1 MVCSD
6 YKRLVPFEVSLQIL
20 YYFYSTNSDPFMSSS
35 FEKHQKRRLIS
46 SYFSVVLS
54 IALVLFLLGLLG
66 MLILNAKKVSDH
78 FKEQVVVT
86 IYLKDSA
93 KDVETKQLEKSL
105 AMADYVK
112 STEYVSKEQ
121 AAEFMKA
128 ENGEDFMDFVGYNP
142 LQNSIDVHLKADFVT
157 SEHLEKISAEALNKN
172 FVDEVTY
179 DNDLVNLMNDNVK
192 KISFWVL
199 VISGIFTLIAVLLIN
214 SSIRLAVYSKR
225 FTIKTMQMVG
235 ATKQFIRRPFVWKS
249 VRLGMIG
256 AVLALIGMAIVLYYM
271 NKTFAELELLSNPIL
286 VTLLFAFVFGLGIII
301 TWISTHIATQRFLN
315 LRTDELYY

>member
-1 MVCSD
+1 
-6 YKRLVPFEVSLQIL
+6 
-20 YYFYSTNSDPFMSSS
+20 MSSS

-46 SYFSVVLS
+46 SYFSVILS

-66 MLILNAKKVSDH
+66 ILILNATKVSDH

-93 KDVETKQLEKSL
+93 KGVDAKQLEKSL
-105 AMADYVK
+105 AMADYVR
-112 STEYVSKEQ
+112 SVEYVSKEQ

-128 ENGEDFMDFVGYNP
+128 QNGEDFMDFMGYNP
-142 LQNSIDVHLKADFVT
+142 LQNSIDVHLKADYVT
-157 SEHLEKISAEALNKN
+157 SEHLEKISEQALNKN
-172 FVDEVTY
+172 FVEQVIY

-199 VISGIFTLIAVLLIN
+199 VISAIFTLIAILLIN

-256 AVLALIGMAIVLYYM
+256 AILALTAMAIVLYYL
-271 NKTFAELELLSNPIL
+271 NETFIELELLSNPIL
-286 VTLLFAFVFGLGIII
+286 VVLLFIFVFVLGIII
-301 TWISTHIATQRFLN
+301 TWISTHFATQRFLN
-315 LRTDELYY
+315 LKTDQLYY

>member
-1 MVCSD
+1 M
-6 YKRLVPFEVSLQIL
+6 R
-20 YYFYSTNSDPFMSSS
+20 SS
-35 FEKHQKRRLIS
+35 FEKDQKRRLIS

-66 MLILNAKKVSDH
+66 MLVLNAKKVSDH

-86 IYLKDSA
+86 IYLKETA
-93 KDVETKQLEKSL
+93 KEVEIKQLEKSL

-112 STEYVSKEQ
+112 SIEYVSKEQ
-121 AAEFMKA
+121 AAEFLKE

-157 SEHLEKISAEALNKN
+157 SEHLELISEEAISKT

-179 DNDLVNLMNDNVK
+179 DNDLVNLMNENVQ

-199 VISGIFTLIAVLLIN
+199 VISGIFTIIAVLLIN

-249 VRLGMIG
+249 VRLGIIG
-256 AVLALIGMAIVLYYM
+256 AVLALIGMAIVLYYI
-271 NKTFAELELLSNPIL
+271 NKTFPELGLLNAPFLI
-286 VTLLFAFVFGLGIII
+286 VLLFVVVFALGIVI
-301 TWISTHIATQRFLN
+301 TWISTHFATQRFLN
-315 LRTDELYY
+315 LKTDALYY

>member
-1 MVCSD
+1 
-6 YKRLVPFEVSLQIL
+6 
-20 YYFYSTNSDPFMSSS
+20 MSSS
-35 FEKHQKRRLIS
+35 FEKHQKRRLVS

-66 MLILNAKKVSDH
+66 LLVLNAKKVSDH

-93 KDVETKQLEKSL
+93 KQVETKQLEKSL
-105 AMADYVK
+105 AMSDYVK

-142 LQNSIDVHLKADFVT
+142 LQNSIDVHLKADYVN
-157 SEHLEKISAEALNKN
+157 SEQLEKISTEALNKN
-172 FVDEVTY
+172 FVDEVSY

-199 VISGIFTLIAVLLIN
+199 FISSIFTLIAVLLIN

-249 VRLGMIG
+249 VRLGIIG
-256 AVLALIGMAIVLYYM
+256 AVLALIGMSFVLYYLNRTFPELGLL
-271 NKTFAELELLSNPIL
+271 NKPIL
-286 VTLLFAFVFGLGIII
+286 VILLFALVFGLGILI
-301 TWISTHIATQRFLN
+301 TWISTHFATQRFLN
-315 LRTDELYY
+315 LKTDQLYY